1 MFLLNLTWVQL
12 FMAVGGLSAGVVALY
27 LWDRSK
33 RRVRVATL
41 RFWQPSERVAEVKHR
56 KRIQQ
61 PLSLLLQLLSIALL
75 VAALAQPRLGA
86 PGPVARDNVL
96 LLDTSAW
103 MAARSGDGTLMD
115 EARDAARAYVRAL
128 PAGDRVMLV
137 RADALATPA
146 TPFEHNRAAVLEAID
161 DSHASSTALNL
172 TQALDFARQAQRLQG
187 GLRGEIAYA
196 GAGRTFDPPPPA
208 ATAGV
213 RVLPVHE
220 GAPNCG
226 LRRIGVQ
233 RSSADPDTW
242 EILVA
247 VRNYGSAPHPATV
260 ALAFSGSPAGSR
272 RVVLAP
278 LTEENLA
285 FQYRT
290 RAAGVLEARLF
301 SADAFPEDDRASLEL
316 PGQKPLNVT
325 VYSDDPEP
333 LRPMLAANPLVTAV
347 FRATSAYRPG
357 AAGTDVAIF
366 DRFNPPARPAC
377 DAIWIEPP
385 AQGGPVMQRTT
396 VSDAVLTSWSS
407 EHALAAGL
415 RAKDLRLGSAE
426 VFAPAPGDVAVAAVE
441 AGPVIVAHQEKP
453 KFVAL
458 GFHPARGALRY
469 ELTTPLLFANIL
481 RWMAPDIFR
490 RWELYAAS
498 PGTVSV
504 ELNADEQAG
513 GIRVLSADGT
523 ELPYTVDGRSLR
535 FFAATPGTVRVL
547 AGDREMVYSFP
558 LPEVA
563 DARWTP
569 PAASRRGLPAPEAGQ
584 TAAFFELWPWLALAG
599 GLGLA
604 LEWLWFGRG
613 RMRLNWLR
621 PWRSLRS
628 AS

>member
-1 MFLLNLTWVQL
+1 MFLLNLTWLQL
-12 FMAVGGLSAGVVALY
+12 FAAVGGLSAGVVALY

-41 RFWQPSERVAEVKHR
+41 RFWQPSEQVAEVKHR

-86 PGPVARDNVL
+86 PGPVARDHVL
-96 LLDTSAW
+96 LLDISAW
-103 MAARSGDGTLMD
+103 MAARSGEATLMD
-115 EARDAARAYVRAL
+115 EARAAARAYVQAL

-146 TPFEHNRAAVLEAID
+146 TPFEHNRAAVLQAID
-161 DSHASSTALNL
+161 DSRASSTALNL
-172 TQALDFARQAQRLQG
+172 NQALDFARQAQRLQG
-187 GLRGEIAYA
+187 GSRGEIAYA
-196 GAGRTFDPPPPA
+196 GAGRTFDAPPPA
-208 ATAGV
+208 SAAGL
-213 RVLPVHE
+213 RVLPVRDA
-220 GAPNCG
+220 APNCG

-247 VRNYGSAPHPATV
+247 VHNYGTAPRAATV
-260 ALAFSGSPAGSR
+260 ALSFSGSPAGAR
-272 RVVLAP
+272 KAVLAP
-278 LTEENLA
+278 LAEQNLA
-285 FQYRT
+285 FEYKT

-301 SADAFPEDDRASLEL
+301 SNDAFPQDDRASLEL

-333 LRPMLAANPLVTAV
+333 LRPMLAANPLVNAV
-347 FRATSAYRPG
+347 FRTTAAYRPDADTG
-357 AAGTDVAIF
+357 VAIF
-366 DRFNPPARPAC
+366 DRFNPPVRPTC

-385 AQGGPVMQRTT
+385 AEGGPVMQRTT
-396 VSDAVLTSWSS
+396 VSDAVLTSWTSD
-407 EHALAAGL
+407 HALAAGL

-453 KFVAL
+453 KFVVL

-504 ELNADEQAG
+504 ELGPDEQAA
-513 GIRVLSADGT
+513 GIRVLGDNGT

-535 FFAATPGTVRVL
+535 FFAATPGTVRVF

-563 DARWTP
+563 DTKWTP
-569 PAASRRGLPAPEAGQ
+569 PAEARRGVPVAAAGE
-584 TAAFFELWPWLALAG
+584 TDAFFELWPWLALAG

-604 LEWLWFGRG
+604 LEWVWFGRG
-613 RMRLNWLR
+613 RMRMNWLR